1 MATVVM
7 LKKGNLTKKGFVG
20 FSWTTLFFGVL
31 VPVIRFDI
39 VGIVVAFI
47 LTILTWGLFQLVFCF
62 VYNKFYTVRLLRD
75 GWEPL
80 DKESERILRERSYL
94 AAAEEGFGFKA
105 KPIKVDID
113 IKKVEKDTKE
123 LKCWNCGEKIKS
135 GDKFCS
141 KCGSEVNKKRVCSS
155 CGKEVGQDSEY
166 CSYCGKKL

>member
-1 MATVVM
+1 M

-20 FSWTTLFFGVL
+20 FSWTALFFGVL

-39 VGIVVAFI
+39 VGTVVAFI

-62 VYNKFYTVRLLRD
+62 VYNKFYTVRLLR
-75 GWEPL
+75 
-80 DKESERILRERSYL
+80 ERGYL

-135 GDKFCS
+135 DDKFCS
-141 KCGSEVNKKRVCSS
+141 KCDSEVNKKRVCSS
-155 CGKEVGQDSEY
+155 CGKEVGQDFEY

>member
-1 MATVVM
+1 M
-7 LKKGNLTKKGFVG
+7 
-20 FSWTTLFFGVL
+20 
-31 VPVIRFDI
+31 
-39 VGIVVAFI
+39 
-47 LTILTWGLFQLVFCF
+47 
-62 VYNKFYTVRLLRD
+62 RLLRD

-80 DKESERILRERSYL
+80 DKESERILKERGYL

-123 LKCWNCGEKIKS
+123 LKYWNCGEKIKS
-135 GDKFCS
+135 DAKFCS